1 MNTSALILGFSA
13 ALYGSA
19 FLLHMVS
26 FFGNHEKVHRTAF
39 RLMQTGFITATFYFI
54 VEAATLATF
63 FPVADIAH
71 ALAFFSWSLGFVY
84 LVLLSQIRSDSFG
97 LVLTPVLAALM
108 ISACLTEVLPSKGS
122 VPPANPFFMLH
133 ILCAFFAYA
142 SFAIS
147 FAAALLYLIQRHEL
161 KTRRAGAFYHKLPS
175 LEELERLIDQ
185 PMFWGAS
192 LLVAAILIGFYWSKT
207 AFGVY
212 AFSDPKTIA
221 TFLVTLLYGVIVAL
235 RFGSHLRAKHA
246 AVLSVAAFALVI
258 LSFVGMRFIQGS
270 HNFLA

>member
-1 MNTSALILGFSA
+1 
-13 ALYGSA
+13 
-19 FLLHMVS
+19 
-26 FFGNHEKVHRTAF
+26 
-39 RLMQTGFITATFYFI
+39 
-54 VEAATLATF
+54 
-63 FPVADIAH
+63 VA
-71 ALAFFSWSLGFVY
+71 FVY

-108 ISACLTEVLPSKGS
+108 VAACLTEVLPSRGN
-122 VPPANPFFMLH
+122 VPAANPFFMLH

-161 KTRRAGAFYHKLPS
+161 KTRRAGAFYHKLPA
-175 LEELERLIDQ
+175 LEELERLMDQ
-185 PMFWGAS
+185 PMFWGTA
-192 LLVAAILIGFYWSKT
+192 LLIAAILIGFFWSKT

-221 TFLVTLLYGVIVAL
+221 TSLVTLIYGSIVVL
-235 RFGSHLRAKHA
+235 RFSSHLRAKHA
-246 AVLSVAAFALVI
+246 ALLSVAAFAIVI
-258 LSFVGMRFIQGS
+258 LSFIGMRFIHGS